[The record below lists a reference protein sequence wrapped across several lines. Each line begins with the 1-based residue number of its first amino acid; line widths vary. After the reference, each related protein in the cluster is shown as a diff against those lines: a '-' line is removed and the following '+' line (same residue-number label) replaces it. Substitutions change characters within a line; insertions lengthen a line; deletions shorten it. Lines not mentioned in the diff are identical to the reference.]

1 MSKNNYGLALAAKE
15 HLVSGLPLTRLEAL
29 IFFGLSNLTDLIS
42 EMRKQ
47 GWIIK
52 SRKITMAAAVV
63 RINQNAVLKPPSNL
77 PQREI
82 LCTEYWIEL

>member
-1 MSKNNYGLALAAKE
+1 MRKNNYGLALAAQE
-15 HLVSGLPLTRLEAL
+15 HLVSGQPLTRLEAL
-29 IFFGLSNLTDLIS
+29 IFFGLSNLPDLIA

-47 GWIIK
+47 GWTIN
-52 SRKITMAAAVV
+52 SRNITMAAAVV
-63 RINQNAVLKPPSNL
+63 RINKNAVLTPPSNL